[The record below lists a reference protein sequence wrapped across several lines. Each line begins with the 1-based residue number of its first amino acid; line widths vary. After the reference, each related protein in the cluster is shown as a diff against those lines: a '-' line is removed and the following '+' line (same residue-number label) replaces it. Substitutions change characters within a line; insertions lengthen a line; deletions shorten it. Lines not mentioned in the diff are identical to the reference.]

1 MTVLQITCDNCGAK
15 YKLPETFTGTQA
27 KCQKCG
33 SVIDVQKQRAAAAAP
48 AAATTPAAAAKPAA
62 AARPAIDRSKAAPK
76 EAPVAAARPER
87 ASRRGKDAD
96 AEDATGGRRGR
107 GERPAKKSNQ
117 MPLILGGVGLVAIA
131 IVAVLMFSGDGKT
144 TSDTAAKNEP
154 TTPQPTPP
162 PAPAPEAPKV
172 EPAKVET
179 PAAQPA
185 PQPAAPPAATPT
197 DASATPPPAATPPAT
212 PDDPSQPKRPWQK
225 LRNPPATMADVSD
238 AKTYGEVKWPE
249 GIDDAKKSEVRALA
263 ADAAG
268 DGIRSVRAKKQL
280 EGLGFVALFGIVEE
294 LQKLD
299 YKSAEQ
305 SMIAFDL
312 NKLLDQITAGLNAQF
327 EPVEASEELVP
338 AKAEWNTRTVKGWMT
353 LVAGFADEA
362 AYLKGRAERVKKAAE
377 K

>member
-15 YKLPETFTGTQA
+15 YKLPETFTGAQA

-33 SVIDVQKQRAAAAAP
+33 SVIDVQKQRAAATAP
-48 AAATTPAAAAKPAA
+48 ATQAAPAAAAKPAA

-87 ASRRGKDAD
+87 SSRRGKDAD
-96 AEDATGGRRGR
+96 AGDATGGRRGR

-117 MPLILGGVGLVAIA
+117 MPLILGGVGLVAVA
-131 IVAVLMFSGDGKT
+131 IVVVLMFGGGDKPKT
-144 TSDTAAKNEP
+144 DATAKNEP

-162 PAPAPEAPKV
+162 AAPAPEAPKV
-172 EPAKVET
+172 EPAKIDA

-185 PQPAAPPAATPT
+185 AQPAATPT
-197 DASATPPPAATPPAT
+197 DASATPPPAPTPAAT

-238 AKTYGEVKWPE
+238 PKTYGDVKWPAA
-249 GIDDAKKSEVRALA
+249 IDDAKKSEVRALA

-305 SMIAFDL
+305 SMVAFDL

-353 LVAGFADEA
+353 LLAGLADEA
-362 AYLKGRAERVKKAAE
+362 TYLKGRAERVKKQAAD